1 MSVDDRALASF
12 RVSMRDIDIYGHV
25 HNSVYLDY
33 CEDAVVEFLRHREIL
48 GHFRHTTSGV
58 AYHVK
63 KAEIT
68 FHNPIDVDDVVEAKV
83 AVEKFG
89 RTSLAF
95 AIELFR
101 RRDGAHCAT
110 AGLVWV
116 CVGLSD
122 SRPTPIPEAT
132 RAALS
137 QG

>member
-1 MSVDDRALASF
+1 MSVDDRPLASF

-33 CEDAVVEFLRHREIL
+33 CEDAVVEFLRHRQIL
-48 GHFRHTTSGV
+48 SHFRHTSSGV

-68 FHNPIDVDDVVEAKV
+68 FHSPIDVDDVVEAKV
-83 AVEKFG
+83 SIEKIG
-89 RTSLAF
+89 RSSLSF

-101 RRDGAHCAT
+101 QRDGAHCAS

-116 CVGLSD
+116 CVSLSD
-122 SRPTPIPEAT
+122 SRPTPIPDAT
-132 RAALS
+132 KTALS
-137 QG
+137 LG

>member
-1 MSVDDRALASF
+1 
-12 RVSMRDIDIYGHV
+12 MRDIDIYGHV

-83 AVEKFG
+83 AVEKIG

-95 AIELFR
+95 AIELVR
-101 RRDGAHCAT
+101 RRDGAPCAT

>member
-1 MSVDDRALASF
+1 MRVDDRPLASF

-33 CEDAVVEFLRHREIL
+33 CEDAVVELLRHRGIL
-48 GHFRHTTSGV
+48 SHFRHTSSGV

-68 FHNPIDVDDVVEAKV
+68 FHNPVDVDDVVEPKVDVAKI
-83 AVEKFG
+83 G
-89 RTSLAF
+89 RSSLSF
-95 AIELFR
+95 AIELYR
-101 RRDGAHCAT
+101 RRDGAHCAS

-132 RAALS
+132 RAALTP
-137 QG
+137 G

>member
-1 MSVDDRALASF
+1 MSVDDRRLASF

-33 CEDAVVEFLRHREIL
+33 CEDAVVEFLRHCEIL

-68 FHNPIDVDDVVEAKV
+68 FHNPIDIDDVVEAKV
-83 AVEKFG
+83 AVEKIG

-101 RRDGAHCAT
+101 RRDGAHCAS

>member
-1 MSVDDRALASF
+1 MSVDDRPLASF

-25 HNSVYLDY
+25 HNSRYLDY
-33 CEDAVVEFLRHREIL
+33 CEDAVVEFLRQRQIL
-48 GHFRHTTSGV
+48 SHFRHTSSGV

-68 FHNPIDVDDVVEAKV
+68 FHSPIDLDDVVEAKV
-83 AVEKFG
+83 DVEKIG
-89 RTSLAF
+89 RTSLSF

-101 RRDGAHCAT
+101 QRDGAHCAS
-110 AGLVWV
+110 AHFVWV
-116 CVGLSD
+116 CVGLPD

-137 QG
+137 PG

>member
-1 MSVDDRALASF
+1 MRVDDRPLASF

-33 CEDAVVEFLRHREIL
+33 CEDAVVELLRHRGIL
-48 GHFRHTTSGV
+48 SHFRHTSSGV

-68 FHNPIDVDDVVEAKV
+68 FHTPIDVDDVVEPKVDVAKI
-83 AVEKFG
+83 G
-89 RTSLAF
+89 RSSLSF
-95 AIELFR
+95 AIELYR
-101 RRDGAHCAT
+101 RRDGAHCAS

-132 RAALS
+132 RAALTP
-137 QG
+137 G